1 MEAQNKSST
10 DAHRCSSELWQVD
23 AEMLG
28 VVPGKGFG
36 GSTLSARV
44 APFLYNGSLQTKAE
58 CYFHFLSF
66 FFHKSEN
73 SIWIL
78 SVNENK
84 HLCSSLAKMKW

>member
-66 FFHKSEN
+66 FFIKVK
-73 SIWIL
+73 IL
-78 SVNENK
+78 FGFYQ
-84 HLCSSLAKMKW
+84 LMKTSTYVVLWQK

>member
-36 GSTLSARV
+36 GSSLSARV
-44 APFLYNGSLQTKAE
+44 APCLYNGSLQTKAE

-66 FFHKSEN
+66 FVKSE
-73 SIWIL
+73 IL
-78 SVNENK
+78 LGFLPVSEKRIDV
-84 HLCSSLAKMKW
+84 SLR